1 MKKNNQFSFKT
12 KLMAIILCI
21 LMIVTLAVTSIYM
34 LIDLIKGGEE
44 TTDDGHKHEAAIVE
58 AVPEYY
64 C

>member
-21 LMIVTLAVTSIYM
+21 LMVVTLAVTSIYM
-34 LIDLIKGGEE
+34 LIDLIKGEDE
-44 TTDDGHKHEAAIVE
+44 TKSGTEAAIVE

>member
-21 LMIVTLAVTSIYM
+21 LMVVTLAVTSIYM
-34 LIDLIKGGEE
+34 LIDLIKGEDK
-44 TTDDGHKHEAAIVE
+44 DDTKTEAAIVE
-58 AVPEYY
+58 VVPEYY